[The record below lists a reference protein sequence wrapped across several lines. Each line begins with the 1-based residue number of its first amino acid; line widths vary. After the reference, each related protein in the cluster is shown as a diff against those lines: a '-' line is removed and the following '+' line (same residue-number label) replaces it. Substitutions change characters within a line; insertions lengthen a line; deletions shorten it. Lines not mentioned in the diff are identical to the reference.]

1 MSLGSLVLELQ
12 ANVARF
18 QEDMGRMNQVAERNL
33 RQIDGAAQQT
43 SRNIQEIGKAGS
55 AIKRVEGAQE
65 AAQSVE
71 KIGHASTGARREIL
85 VLIHEIS
92 QGNFKRAAGSL
103 LVLGER
109 LDIMGKVMS
118 PMGLA
123 IGGVTLALGA
133 LAVAA
138 YKGAEQSR
146 EFANALTL
154 TGNYSGQTEGRF
166 RALAENAANAANVT
180 EGSARELAQALLATG
195 RFGSEAYSHMIV
207 SASMFAQV
215 SGQKTEEVVKQYERL
230 IDEPMKVALE
240 WDKQLHF
247 MNSALVDQLRS
258 LEDAGDKQHA
268 AIVVADAVSE
278 AFKRQGYQLKENNGY
293 WQSFKEWV
301 SSATQSV
308 ENFFGVATDEDAFD
322 ATVRRIAKV
331 RAMAR
336 ENPDVMYGNQTPA
349 SLNRTADSLEVGLRD
364 QSRRLM
370 RNLENAAMTETDQ
383 QQREKGVQQN
393 VKWHALLDRYKA
405 DKEKEDAELKEAAD
419 LATANHAS
427 PDELARVQE
436 GIRKRY
442 EHKEP
447 KAPNLDRVDLSLTLQ
462 PLQDQMRAEDRALQ
476 ERDRLLTR
484 RYRDSNVSLEDYY
497 KQEETDIKNG
507 LARKMALYDQ
517 EIAAVE
523 SAANR
528 TKDARTKAELT
539 RQAGQLRDERQ
550 GAQDLANSKLD
561 ELTER
566 KRQDMAAYVDEVE
579 RLTNELAKLKQTQG
593 DTSGADF
600 DRSHEKLRKQA
611 TAAGDTGT
619 LDTLAQMRA
628 ATVAQA
634 QIKQLKEQAAAIN
647 ERLRATEKSL
657 QLDVQTGAKSQVEAW
672 VESGNARKEA
682 AAQLQVIDDKIR
694 AIAAD
699 SGLPSLVT
707 YAQQF
712 DLQTKQLTATT
723 NMLGKN
729 VNDVLENGF
738 VKFLNEATSRTKT
751 LKQAV
756 LDMATSI
763 EQAITQIVAKD
774 LANQLFGIGS
784 SGGGGLF
791 GALVNL
797 LGFGGSSGGGGT
809 GSMSALFGLFG
820 RFFGSTALASGTTS
834 GINTYGFTI
843 PGRAN
848 GGPVDS
854 GSLYEVNENGP
865 ELLSVANRTFL
876 MMGQD
881 SGEVTPMGASNNGGF
896 GHTFNM
902 NIAVPPGTTR
912 QSAQQQAAEI
922 MRHARIA
929 IARNG

>member
-65 AAQSVE
+65 AAQSIE

-154 TGNYSGQTEGRF
+154 TGNYSGITEGRF

-180 EGSARELAQALLATG
+180 EGSAHDMAQALLATG

-230 IDEPMKVALE
+230 VDEPMKVALE

-247 MNSALVDQLRS
+247 MTSGLVDQIRA
-258 LEDAGDKQHA
+258 LEEAGDKQHA
-268 AIVVADAVSE
+268 AILVADAVSD
-278 AFKRQGYQLKENNGY
+278 AFKRQGYELKENAGM
-293 WQSFKEWV
+293 WQSLKEWV
-301 SSATQSV
+301 SSTTQSI

-349 SLNRTADSLEVGLRD
+349 SLNTTADNIEIGLRD
-364 QSRRLM
+364 QSHRLM
-370 RNLENAAMTETDQ
+370 RGLENASLTETAQ
-383 QQREKGVQQN
+383 QQREKGVQDN
-393 VKWHALLDRYKA
+393 VKWRQLLDKYKA
-405 DKEKEDAELKEAAD
+405 DKEKEEADIKA
-419 LATANHAS
+419 AT
-427 PDELARVQE
+427 ELAKANNATPEQLAQVIA
-436 GIRKRY
+436 GIKKGY
-442 EHKEP
+442 EHKAP
-447 KAPNLDRVDLSLTLQ
+447 KMPNLDRVDLSLTLQ
-462 PLQDQMRAEDRALQ
+462 PLQDQIRAEDRTLQ
-476 ERDRLLTR
+476 ERDRILSR
-484 RYRDSNVSLEDYY
+484 RYRNNNVSLEDYY
-497 KQEETDIKNG
+497 KQEETDIKDS
-507 LARKMALYDQ
+507 LARKMDLYDQ

-523 SAANR
+523 SAAKR

-539 RQAGQLRDERQ
+539 RQAGQLRDEKQ

-561 ELTER
+561 ELMER
-566 KRQDMAAYVDEVE
+566 KRQDTASYADEVE
-579 RLTNELAKLKQTQG
+579 RLTNEFAKLKQTQG
-593 DTSGADF
+593 DTAGADF
-600 DRSHEKLRKQA
+600 DRAHEKVRKQA

-619 LDTLAQMRA
+619 LNTLDQLRA
-628 ATVAQA
+628 ATVAQS
-634 QIKQLKEQAAAIN
+634 QVNQLKEQAAAIN
-647 ERLRATEKSL
+647 ERLQATEKSL
-657 QLDVQTGAKSQVEAW
+657 QLDVQTGAKSQLEAW

-682 AAQLQVIDDKIR
+682 AVQLQVIDDKIR
-694 AIAAD
+694 AVAAD
-699 SGLPSLVT
+699 SSLPSLVT

-712 DLQTKQLTATT
+712 DLQTKQLLATT
-723 NMLGKN
+723 NVLGKN
-729 VNDVLENGF
+729 INDVLENGF

-797 LGFGGSSGGGGT
+797 LGLGGSSGGGGT

-820 RFFGSTALASGTTS
+820 SFFGSTALASGTTS

-881 SGEVTPMGASNNGGF
+881 SGKVTPMGASNSGGF

-929 IARNG
+929 MARNG